1 MPFTPFHFGCGA
13 LAKTVAPKE
22 FSFVAFAIAQ
32 IAMAIEPGIRQYAT
46 LTFRAN
52 NLAHKMA
59 QIHLRATLF
68 GAIMA

>member
-1 MPFTPFHFGCGA
+1 MAHVLHESDDATQAEEFHLLGRH
-13 LAKTVAPKE
+13 KYV
-22 FSFVAFAIAQ
+22 
-32 IAMAIEPGIRQYAT
+32 T